1 MAKTTPMRLV
11 ELMVLKDDINT
22 VVAFLAKKGNF
33 QFQNHVPSADAAK
46 KARDEKESKN
56 PDGDTYNDL
65 QKARLFLGSAPF
77 SAEQLADA
85 TFPDDDDRARAKKLI
100 ADTEALHEREL
111 RQSEEVKRV
120 KDACVEARA
129 FANLKVPYAELD
141 HLSFLSLCI
150 GRIAPDALVGL
161 KAELDGRAVIVALGE
176 DNSRVLVASSK
187 KANLALDGELK
198 KFGFV
203 SMEIPKDFKGVPDD
217 VLVSLEQE
225 QRHAENELASI
236 EEEKRNFAMTHE
248 DILKK
253 LSARFSI
260 GAQIQAVRNNLEST
274 SLVYRITGWIPES
287 DSHQMM
293 NDLDKLTEGRIAIR
307 VYQPQE
313 VPSVVRG
320 EEKVPVKL
328 THGKLVGAFERMI
341 FSYGSPLYG
350 NVDPTPFVAL
360 FFTLLFGIMFGDAG
374 QGLVFF
380 VAGLLL
386 AFNVVRVDG
395 WNKFAPI
402 FMAIGCSSMVMGVLT
417 GEFFATE
424 KLLEPF
430 SLWVTGLFGEP
441 RARILDFS
449 PVGPQYIT
457 MIFGIFGVTIGIGFI
472 INTVGLL
479 INIINRM
486 AHRHFGKALFGKTG
500 LAGACF
506 FWYVVVFAVR
516 IAAFGQHPAVHDW
529 VIIGLLVFFAAF
541 GEPFERLVDGER
553 PVLENGVGAM
563 IIGGVVEIIELVS
576 TYLSSS
582 ISFVRVGAFALAH
595 AVLGFIIYMMTE
607 MVGGIGSVLI
617 LIVGNAIVI
626 VLEGMIVAIQVV
638 RLQYYEFFSKF
649 FNETGREFKPFV
661 FEYTT

>member
-1 MAKTTPMRLV
+1 MARTTPMRLV
-11 ELMVLKDDINT
+11 ELMVLRDDINS
-22 VVAFLAKKGNF
+22 VVEFLAKQGNF
-33 QFQNHVPSADAAK
+33 QFQEHAQSADLTK
-46 KARDEKESKN
+46 KNKDKQDSNNPES
-56 PDGDTYNDL
+56 DIFNDL
-65 QKARLFLGSAPF
+65 QKARLYLMSEDFSSDDLASA
-77 SAEQLADA
+77 S
-85 TFPDDDDRARAKKLI
+85 FPNDDDRILAKKLI
-100 ADTEALHEREL
+100 ASVEELRRREL
-111 RQSEEVKRV
+111 SQAEELKRV
-120 KDACVEARA
+120 KDADAEARA

-141 HLSFLSLCI
+141 HLSFLSLRI
-150 GRIAPDALVGL
+150 GRIDPSTLDDLKIAL
-161 KAELDGRAVIVALGE
+161 EGRAVIISLGE
-176 DNSRVLVASSK
+176 DKSRVLAASSK
-187 KANLALDGELK
+187 KARFALDNELK

-203 SMEIPKDFKGVPDD
+203 NMEIPKEFKGIPDD
-217 VLVSLEQE
+217 VLVSLGKELEQ
-225 QRHAENELASI
+225 AEYALSRI
-236 EEEKRNFAMTHE
+236 EEEKHNFALTHAGL
-248 DILKK
+248 LKK
-253 LSARFSI
+253 LLAIFSI
-260 GAQIQAVRNNLEST
+260 GGQTQAVRNSLEST

-313 VPSVVRG
+313 VPSVARG
-320 EEKVPVKL
+320 DEKVPVKL
-328 THGKLVGAFERMI
+328 KHGKLVGAFERMI

-350 NVDPTPFVAL
+350 NIDPTPFVAI

-374 QGLVFF
+374 QGLVFLI
-380 VAGLLL
+380 AGLLMH
-386 AFNVVRVDG
+386 FNVIKVSG

-424 KLLEPF
+424 KVLEPF
-430 SLWVTGLFGEP
+430 ALWVTGLFGQP
-441 RARILDFS
+441 RSPILNFS
-449 PVGPQYIT
+449 PTGPGYIK

-472 INTVGLL
+472 INTVGLI
-479 INIINRM
+479 INIINNIS
-486 AHRHFGKALFGKTG
+486 HRHFGKALFGKTG
-500 LAGACF
+500 LAGAGF
-506 FWYVVVFAVR
+506 FWYVVVFALR
-516 IAAFGQHPAVHDW
+516 IAVAKHSPAVYDW
-529 VIIGLLVFFAAF
+529 VIIGVLVFFAAF

-595 AVLGFIIYMMTE
+595 AVLGFIISMMME
-607 MVGGIGSVLI
+607 MVGGIGGVLI
-617 LIVGNAIVI
+617 LVIGNAIVI

-661 FEYTT
+661 FEYKS